1 MQLTI
6 DPTSLDAN
14 SRLTSIRLAW
24 LILRCMENARS
35 NVGDG
40 DSAMILV
47 AVVAI
52 SGERLTRGGLDDELR
67 SVSTPLPPGVA
78 GECNVSSIAAATGF
92 NRETTRRKVNGLIDS
107 GYLQRTS
114 DGEIA
119 LMPGILARDVTQAL
133 ARHQIEA
140 ITRFVN
146 EALRDGVL
154 TAA

>member
-6 DPTSLDAN
+6 DAPSLEAN
-14 SRLTSIRLAW
+14 SRLTAIRLAL
-24 LILRCMENARS
+24 LISRCMENARR

-40 DSAMILV
+40 DSALILI

-52 SGERLTRGGLDDELR
+52 SGERLTRAGLSDPLR
-67 SVSTPLPPGVA
+67 SLSTPLPPGLA
-78 GECNVSSIAAATGF
+78 GECNVSSIASATGF
-92 NRETTRRKVNGLIDS
+92 NRETTRRKVNGLIES
-107 GYLQRTS
+107 GYLQRTA

-119 LMPGILARDVTQAL
+119 LMPGILAREATRTL
-133 ARHQIEA
+133 AKLQLEA

>member
-6 DPTSLDAN
+6 DRKAFETN
-14 SRLTSIRLAW
+14 SRLTAVRLAM
-24 LILRCMENARS
+24 LMSRCLENARS

-40 DSAMILV
+40 DSAQILI

-52 SGERLTRGGLDDELR
+52 SGERLTRAGLSSELR
-67 SVSTPLPPGVA
+67 SLSTPLPPGMA

-92 NRETTRRKVNGLIDS
+92 NRETTRRKVNGLIDL
-107 GYLQRTS
+107 GYLQRAA

-119 LMPGILARDVTQAL
+119 LMPGILAREATQAL
-133 ARHQIEA
+133 AMHQLEA

-146 EALRDGVL
+146 EAMRDGVL
-154 TAA
+154 TAD